1 MARRAHTIGCLA
13 GLVLACVGA
22 VAADRNFSQYPGFA
36 EYFAE
41 NPPAGAAAPD
51 DRALA
56 RRHAPRFHL
65 PAGHEGPIDFY
76 RDYIA
81 HGYLV
86 TGNGA
91 RIEGLTPVE
100 LNRHR
105 DDALAEFVHVPSGE
119 SPRPAVYASI
129 ERTDLWAPR
138 VAGSSGEKFTVLMY
152 HLVFRVSGLPAG
164 LPAPAEVSFALLA
177 DLGDWHQLDHYTA
190 AFVVLDAAERPIAL
204 TLQQHNYLRT
214 HLVGETVEPGR
225 DGRFDI
231 DIAIRSNELYPHVPE
246 RRSRRAVRFLSAD
259 ATAFMMG
266 YGTRPLMSADDITDP
281 GPPRSTTSLRSCPAP
296 MRSTR
301 SRGFSAHDAC
311 CRAVTGRRARA
322 TTPCPGSSRCRRRSS
337 AATGGSGTRATGRA
351 IAAAASTAPTRPD
364 SPARRHRCFHRNLGC
379 LRRSKATAARCS
391 SARRWRRRVSP
402 VQRCHGHTEM
412 GGERSRGS
420 HSGCGSGTR
429 GCGLTA
435 RAGYDPPALRG
446 HPRARAVSSVGR
458 ASDF

>member
-1 MARRAHTIGCLA
+1 M
-13 GLVLACVGA
+13 LACVGA

-65 PAGHEGPIDFY
+65 PAAHEGPIDFY

-91 RIEGLTPVE
+91 RIDGLTPVE

-138 VAGSSGEKFTVLMY
+138 EAGSSGEKFTVLMY

-164 LPAPAEVSFALLA
+164 LPAPAEVSLALLA

-214 HLVGETVEPGR
+214 YLVGEAVESGS

-231 DIAIRSNELYPHVPE
+231 DVAIRSNELYPHVPA
-246 RRSRRAVRFLSAD
+246 RRSRRAVRFLSPD
-259 ATAFMMG
+259 AAAFMMG
-266 YGTRPLMSADDITDP
+266 YGARPVMSADDVTDP
-281 GPPRSTTSLRSCPAP
+281 ARTVDYELAFLPGSDAFYTFQGYLGERRMLPGRDGPPGARYNTLPQLKPLPVQILGGYWREKNEGDWA
-296 MRSTR
+296 RYRR
-301 SRGFSAHDAC
+301 SREHRADPTGF
-311 CRAVTGRRARA
+311 ARA
-322 TTPCPGSSRCRRRSS
+322 QGPV
-337 AATGGSGTRATGRA
+337 
-351 IAAAASTAPTRPD
+351 
-364 SPARRHRCFHRNLGC
+364 FHRNLAC
-379 LRRSKATAARCS
+379 LRS
-391 SARRWRRRVSP
+391 SNTDCTP
-402 VQRCHGHTEM
+402 Q
-412 GGERSRGS
+412 
-420 HSGCGSGTR
+420 
-429 GCGLTA
+429 
-435 RAGYDPPALRG
+435 
-446 HPRARAVSSVGR
+446 
-458 ASDF
+458 